1 MEMCQ
6 KDNTTD
12 DVVFSHTIEVFASE
26 DSRYPIQD
34 EFEIPRGYDL
44 NEVVVLPV
52 NKGTVF
58 VYWEITEGFLSQ
70 WREQLRRQLSD
81 LSGADLIL
89 AAFELS
95 SGRVRHI
102 TTFAL
107 PTLSGKR
114 YISYQG
120 NFNPTVAIVGAVK
133 GGVFYDMLISR
144 TIYYPPYRLE
154 GIDEIINELRHR
166 YGRSGAKPPDSDN
179 QVAEPWEYTFSGSSV
194 ERRS

>member
-6 KDNTTD
+6 RDNTTD
-12 DVVFSHTIEVFASE
+12 DVVVSHTIEVFASE

-34 EFEIPRGYDL
+34 KVEIPRGYYT

-70 WREQLRRQLSD
+70 WREQLRGLSSD

-95 SGRVRHI
+95 PGRARHI

-114 YISYQG
+114 YINCQG
-120 NFNPTVAIVGAVK
+120 KFNPTVAIIGAVK
-133 GGVFYDMLISR
+133 SGVFYDMLISR

-154 GIDEIINELRHR
+154 GSYDIINELRHR
-166 YGRSGAKPPDSDN
+166 YGSSGSKPPDSDN

-194 ERRS
+194 QRRS